1 MNKPQK
7 QNQNNQNQKN
17 QGKKPRTAIT
27 PTREEDF
34 PEWFQQV
41 IKAADLAENSPVR
54 GCMTVKPYG
63 WAIWELM
70 QKIFDG
76 WLKDYGVQNCSFPL
90 LIPVSFLAKEAEH
103 VDGFAKECAVVT
115 HHRLEADS
123 EKGLVPAGE
132 LEEPYV
138 VRPTSETIIGEAM
151 SRWIQSH
158 RDLPMQLNQWA
169 SVLRWEMRTR
179 MFLRT
184 SEFFW
189 HEGHSAFDS
198 HEEAKKDCLTVLG
211 MYEKFFTEY
220 LAFDGFM
227 GVKTAE
233 ERFPGAN
240 DTYAFEAMMQDGK
253 ALQAAT
259 THDLGTNF
267 AKTFGIKYQGKDLQ
281 EHLCHT
287 TSWAFSTRTIG
298 GLIMMHGDDD
308 GMIMPP
314 RIAPH
319 QIIILPVVKDDTAEA
334 VNNFCADL
342 RDKLKA
348 KGFRVKLDDRDLRT
362 ADKMWDAVKKGIPLR
377 VEIGAREMEAG
388 ELTHVRRDIGRDSK
402 TTMPVEAFMN
412 DAQKILD
419 TIHDDMLA
427 RQRKFRDDNTHD
439 ATSVAEVESFYTEGK
454 TGFMRVPVALLKDEA
469 LAAVMTKHSLSTR
482 NMPLTDKGEKVLL
495 AKAY

>member
-1 MNKPQK
+1 MSEAAQK
-7 QNQNNQNQKN
+7 Q
-17 QGKKPRTAIT
+17 KKPRTAIT
-27 PTREEDF
+27 PTRDEDF

-41 IKAADLAENSPVR
+41 IKAADLAENSPTR

-70 QKIFDG
+70 QNIFDP

-103 VDGFAKECAVVT
+103 VEGFAKECAVVT
-115 HHRLEADS
+115 HHRLEAD
-123 EKGLVPAGE
+123 EEMGLKPASE

-138 VRPTSETIIGEAM
+138 VRPTSETIIGDAM
-151 SRWIQSH
+151 SRWIQSY

-169 SVLRWEMRTR
+169 QVLRWEMRTR

-189 HEGHSAFDS
+189 HEGHCAFED
-198 HEEAKKDCLTVLG
+198 HEGATNDCLHILG
-211 MYEKFFTEY
+211 LYEKFFTEY
-220 LAFDGFM
+220 LAFDGFK
-227 GVKTAE
+227 GTKTAD

-240 DTYAFEAMMQDGK
+240 ETYAFEAMMQDGK

-267 AKTFGIKYQGKDLQ
+267 AKTFDIKYQGKDEK
-281 EHLCHT
+281 EHYVHT

-308 GMIMPP
+308 GMVMPP

-319 QIIILPVVKDDTAEA
+319 QIVILPVVKEETADS
-334 VNNFCADL
+334 VNAFCEKL
-342 RDKLKA
+342 RDQLKE
-348 KGFRVKLDDRDLRT
+348 KGFRVKLDGRDLRT
-362 ADKMWDAVKKGIPLR
+362 PDKMWDAVKKGIPLR
-377 VEIGAREMEAG
+377 VEVGGREVENG
-388 ELTHVRRDIGRDSK
+388 ELTHVRRDLGRESK
-402 TTMPVEAFMN
+402 TTVSVDEFLN
-412 DAQKILD
+412 GVQGILD
-419 TIHDDMLA
+419 DIHDSMLN
-427 RQRKFRDDNTHD
+427 RQRAFRDENTVD
-439 ATSVAEVESFYTEGK
+439 VQSVADIKDFYQSGK
-454 TGFMRVPVALLKDEA
+454 IGFVKVPVSLLSDSV
-469 LAAVMTKHSLSTR
+469 LAEVMTEYSLSTR
-482 NMPLTDKGEKVLL
+482 NMPFEDEGQKVLI

>member
-1 MNKPQK
+1 MNKPQA
-7 QNQNNQNQKN
+7 QQQ
-17 QGKKPRTAIT
+17 KPRTAIT

-70 QKIFDG
+70 QKIFDE

-103 VDGFAKECAVVT
+103 VEGFAKECAVVT
-115 HHRLEADS
+115 HHRLEADP
-123 EKGLVPAGE
+123 EKGGLRPAEAAE

-151 SRWIQSH
+151 SRWIQSY

-189 HEGHSAFDS
+189 HEGHCAFED
-198 HEEAKKDCLTVLG
+198 HEGATKDCLTILG

-227 GVKTAE
+227 GVKTAD

-240 DTYAFEAMMQDGK
+240 ETYAFEAMMQDGK

-267 AKTFGIKYQGKDLQ
+267 SKTFGIKYQGRDEK
-281 EHLCHT
+281 EHLAHT

-319 QIIILPVVKDDTAEA
+319 QIVILPVTKDDNAEV
-334 VNNFCADL
+334 VNNYCEEL
-342 RDKLKA
+342 RDKLKGQ
-348 KGFRVKLDDRDLRT
+348 GFRVKLDNRDLRT
-362 ADKMWDAVKKGIPLR
+362 PDKMWDAVKKGIPLR
-377 VEIGAREMEAG
+377 VEVGGREVENG
-388 ELTHVRRDIGRDSK
+388 ELTHVRRDLGRDSK
-402 TTMPVEAFMN
+402 TTVKAAEFLG
-412 DAQKILD
+412 QVQGILD
-419 TIHDDMLA
+419 DIHDAMLA

-439 ATSVAEVESFYTEGK
+439 MTSVKEIDEFFGAGK
-454 TGFMRVPVALLKDEA
+454 MGFVKVPLSVLEDSA
-469 LAAVMTKHSLSTR
+469 LAEVMTKYSLSTR
-482 NMPLTDKGEKVLL
+482 NMPFVDDKKTVII